1 MPWSVGAGLAG
12 RGVVV
17 TGAAGGIGS
26 AVTKGFAQA
35 GARVAAIDRDV
46 GHVRSVLAECEGTG
60 HAAMGTD
67 LADVR
72 RHQELIGWARAQLG
86 EVFALAH
93 VAAVLIRRPD
103 IGAVTEEDWD
113 VQIDTNLKAA
123 FFLCRAAAEAMVE
136 QESGGRIITLASQ
149 GWWTGGVPG
158 SAPYAASKAGVVSLS
173 RNLAR
178 AYGPHGITVNSVAPG
193 QIRTPLL
200 FTGTDP
206 ALIEASAEE
215 TPLKMIGEPQD
226 VAGPVVFLASEHARF
241 ISGATLNVSGGL
253 VMY

>member
-1 MPWSVGAGLAG
+1 MPWSVGAGLTG
-12 RGVVV
+12 RGVIV

-26 AVTKGFAQA
+26 AVTRAFAQA
-35 GARVAAIDRDV
+35 GARIAAIDRDI
-46 GHVRSVLAECEGTG
+46 GRVRSVLAECEGSG

-67 LADVR
+67 LADIT
-72 RHQELIGWARAQLG
+72 RHEELIRWARAELG

-103 IGAVTEEDWD
+103 IAAVTEADWD
-113 VQIDTNLKAA
+113 VQVDTNLKAA
-123 FFLCRAAAEAMVE
+123 FFLCRAAATVMAE
-136 QESGGRIITLASQ
+136 QGTGGRIITLASQ

-158 SAPYAASKAGVVSLS
+158 SAPYAASKAGLVSLS

-178 AYGPHGITVNSVAPG
+178 AYGPHGITVNAVAPG

-200 FTGTDP
+200 FTWTDP
-206 ALIEASAEE
+206 AVIEAAAEE
-215 TPLKMIGEPQD
+215 TPLKIIGEPED

-241 ISGATLNVSGGL
+241 ISGATINVSGGL